1 MIMNTDVTL
10 APDAPL
16 TSLIER
22 ASRDPNFDVGKF
34 EVLVRLQME
43 VSAKEAI
50 RSFNR
55 AMAEAQSEMQPV
67 IRDAANAHLRAK
79 YATLAAIDADM
90 RPIYTRHGFSIR
102 FGSAPSPRPGDMR
115 VTITVAHRDGYFET
129 NHLDCPT
136 SLVGSQ
142 GGRTQMTSVQQV
154 GAVVTYLRRYLQVMA
169 FNIVL
174 SDDVGDDDG
183 EGLRRVAR
191 QEQERRAS
199 PGAAPIPPRPTVT
212 QWLDRVEERLD
223 EIDDPAALN
232 LFLETR
238 EIVSAREALVGDAR
252 LRFRAL
258 IDEAVAR
265 LMPPA
270 EVVPVSEADNAQA

>member
-1 MIMNTDVTL
+1 MNTDVAL
-10 APDAPL
+10 ADAPL

-22 ASRDPNFDVGKF
+22 ASRDPNFDVEKF

-102 FGSAPSPRPGDMR
+102 FGSAPSPRDGDMR

-136 SLVGSQ
+136 AILGSQ

-154 GAVVTYLRRYLQVMA
+154 GAVVTYLRRYLQMMA

-183 EGLRRVAR
+183 EAMRRVAR
-191 QEQERRAS
+191 EEQQRRTN
-199 PGAAPIPPRPTVT
+199 AAPPRPTVT

-252 LRFRAL
+252 LRFRGL

-270 EVVPVSEADNAQA
+270 EVPVSEADNAQA

>member
-43 VSAKEAI
+43 VSAKEAV

-55 AMAEAQSEMQPV
+55 AMAAAQSEMQPV
-67 IRDAANAHLRAK
+67 LRDATNVHLRNK

-90 RPIYTRHGFSIR
+90 RPIYTSHGFSVR
-102 FGSAPSPRPGDMR
+102 FGSAPSPRDGDMR
-115 VTITVAHRDGYFET
+115 VTITVAHADGYFEV
-129 NHLDCPT
+129 NYLDCPT
-136 SLVGSQ
+136 SMLGSQ

-154 GAVVTYLRRYLQVMA
+154 GAVVTYLRRYLQTMA
-169 FNIVL
+169 FNVVL

-183 EGLRRVAR
+183 EAMRRVAR
-191 QEQERRAS
+191 EEQQRRTN
-199 PGAAPIPPRPTVT
+199 AAPVPPRPTVS
-212 QWLDRVEERLD
+212 QWLDRIEERLD
-223 EIDDPAALN
+223 EIDTPEALN
-232 LFLETR
+232 ALLETR
-238 EIVSAREALVGDAR
+238 EMISAREALVGDAR
-252 LRFRAL
+252 MRFRSL

>member
-1 MIMNTDVTL
+1 MTMNTDVAL

-43 VSAKEAI
+43 VSAKEAV

-55 AMAEAQSEMQPV
+55 AMAVAQSEMQPV

-102 FGSAPSPRPGDMR
+102 FGSAPSPRAGDMR

-183 EGLRRVAR
+183 EVMRRVAR
-191 QEQERRAS
+191 QEQERRTSPS
-199 PGAAPIPPRPTVT
+199 PGAPIPPRPTVSE
-212 QWLDRVEERLD
+212 WLARVEERLD

-232 LFLETR
+232 LFLDTR
-238 EIVSAREALVGDAR
+238 EMIAAREHLEGDAR

-270 EVVPVSEADNAQA
+270 EVTVSGADNAQA